1 MLALVLSNFMAN
13 ALALFSKVT
22 SFLNL
27 LYNIIGYIL
36 MPLLLMQAKLKEVKF
51 DLRPIPA
58 MYDGISFLLYMVRW
72 QL

>member
-1 MLALVLSNFMAN
+1 MLALVFSNFMAN

-27 LYNIIGYIL
+27 LCNIIGYIL
-36 MPLLLMQAKLKEVKF
+36 MSLLLMQAKLKEVKF
-51 DLRPIPA
+51 DLGPIPA
-58 MYDGISFLLYMVRW
+58 MYDDISFLLYMFRW